1 MCYSLIVPSQN
12 KNTIFN
18 LSHRVLTD
26 AEIKVLEKGLDFAP
40 IQWKISGSELKQDF
54 NDFCRR
60 MYLKWYFWD
69 ETQEFSRTPG
79 FSTKSTWNPP
89 Y

>member
-18 LSHRVLTD
+18 LSHHVLTD
-26 AEIKVLEKGLDFAP
+26 TEIKVLEKGLDFAP
-40 IQWKISGSELKQDF
+40 IQQKINEPELKQGF

-60 MYLKWYFWD
+60 MHLKWYFPD